1 MKTYKTTA
9 MKTYKTTALI
19 TLYGGEIG
27 LTEDQA
33 APRRRRLEGGKKGV
47 YTILKPVKFKAGEVI
62 RLPEAPKVLMRSM
75 VEVQAG
81 KPAPQQDAEK

>member
-1 MKTYKTTA
+1 MFVS

-33 APRRRRLEGGKKGV
+33 APRRRRLEGGRKGI

-75 VEVQAG
+75 IEWQTG
-81 KPAPQQDAEK
+81 KPAPQDGAQ